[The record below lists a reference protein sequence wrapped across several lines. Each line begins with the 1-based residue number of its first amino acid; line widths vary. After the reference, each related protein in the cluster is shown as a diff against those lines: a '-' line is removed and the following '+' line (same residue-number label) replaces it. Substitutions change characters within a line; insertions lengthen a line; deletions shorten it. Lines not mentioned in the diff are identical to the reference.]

1 MAQETQTG
9 ALYQSTRVGAGGRW
23 EGGSKG
29 RGCMYTYGWFIMRF
43 DRKQQNSVKQLSF
56 NKKKFFLK
64 IVCNKNES
72 TFKFDLPRVMFF
84 TQLCLTLC
92 DLMDCSPP
100 GSSVHGI
107 LQTGILK
114 WVAIAFAR
122 RSSWPRN
129 QTQVSFIAGRFFFN
143 HLSYQRSPEWCS
155 RKPQIRYK
163 KKQGIA
169 SFT

>member
-1 MAQETQTG
+1 
-9 ALYQSTRVGAGGRW
+9 
-23 EGGSKG
+23 
-29 RGCMYTYGWFIMRF
+29 MRF

-122 RSSWPRN
+122 RSS
-129 QTQVSFIAGRFFFN
+129 
-143 HLSYQRSPEWCS
+143 
-155 RKPQIRYK
+155 
-163 KKQGIA
+163 
-169 SFT
+169 